1 MRLSRRASPF
11 DSGDFIFE
19 LKIDG
24 FRSLAY
30 VENGQCDLV
39 SRNGN
44 TFRNIKDLAN
54 WIGENLRVEN
64 AVLDGEI
71 ACVDDSGRSVF
82 NDLLFRRRECVFFA
96 FDLLFLNGEDL
107 RGLPLIE
114 RKARLK
120 KLLRRKRS
128 RVLYVD
134 HIEARG
140 RKFFE
145 KVCELDLEGIVAKRK
160 QSQYRPTEKPSPYWV
175 KIKNPKYSQAEGR
188 EEFFNP
194 KPAEVELLNLAK

>member
-1 MRLSRRASPF
+1 MRLSRRPEPF
-11 DSGDFIFE
+11 DSDDYIFE

-30 VENGQCDLV
+30 IENGQCDLV

-44 TFRNIKDLAN
+44 TFRNFKDLAL
-54 WIGENLRVEN
+54 WIGENLLVED
-64 AVLDGEI
+64 AVIDGEI
-71 ACVDDSGRSVF
+71 ACIDDSGRSIF
-82 NDLLFRRRECVFFA
+82 NDLLFRASGMCFLCVRSA
-96 FDLLFLNGEDL
+96 LLNGEDL

-120 KLLRRKRS
+120 RLLPRKRS
-128 RVLYVD
+128 SVLYVD

-140 RKFFE
+140 RQFFE

-160 QSQYRPTEKPSPYWV
+160 TAGYRATRSRH
-175 KIKNPKYSQAEGR
+175 STGSR
-188 EEFFNP
+188 
-194 KPAEVELLNLAK
+194 